1 MLRQTYKFLFLTVI
15 IFAKEAKVPLS
26 PSPFFLIIHARIFIT
41 TDAALAPLGIRTC
54 HTVDLLVAAVT
65 PLVFPVSAAGSL
77 GRVLTNFFQ

>member
-15 IFAKEAKVPLS
+15 IFANEAKVPLS
-26 PSPFFLIIHARIFIT
+26 PSPFFLIIHFRVFIT
-41 TDAALAPLGIRTC
+41 TDAALAPLGIGTC

-65 PLVFPVSAAGSL
+65 PFVFSAPAAGSL